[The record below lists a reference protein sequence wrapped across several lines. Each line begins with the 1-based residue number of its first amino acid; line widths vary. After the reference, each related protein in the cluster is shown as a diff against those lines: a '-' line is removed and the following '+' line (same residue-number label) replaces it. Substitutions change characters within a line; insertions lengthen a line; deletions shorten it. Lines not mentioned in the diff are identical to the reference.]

1 MERHFVRIRLGFP
14 ECATISAS
22 MQPALESL
30 LAWKSA
36 AVFAWL
42 ALFFV
47 AERLLPAAP
56 RPAMAGTSRLMRNG
70 GLLAVNIVVSV
81 LVVGPATALAAAH
94 AAQWRPGWWSGWIG
108 LFLDLVLLDFL
119 IYWWHRFNHEV
130 GFLWRFH
137 EVHHLD
143 RFLDTSS
150 ALRFHAGEVLLSAT
164 ARAAFI
170 LVLGFPLASVL
181 VFEALLLMA
190 AIFHHSNLRLPPPFE
205 SLLSRL
211 VITPSIHW
219 VHHHRVRRDTD
230 SNYGTV
236 FSFWDRLFRTRS
248 SSPRT
253 PMMEIGVERRE
264 ELSLP
269 GLLLRPF
276 REPGSLSRSA
286 GP

>member
-1 MERHFVRIRLGFP
+1 
-14 ECATISAS
+14 

-36 AVFAWL
+36 AVFGWL
-42 ALFFV
+42 TLFFV

-56 RPAMAGTSRLMRNG
+56 RPPMAGTSRLARNG

-81 LVVGPATALAAAH
+81 LVVGPATALAVAH
-94 AAQWRPGWWSGWIG
+94 AAEWRPGWWSGWTG
-108 LFLDLVLLDFL
+108 LLLDLVLLDFL
-119 IYWWHRFNHEV
+119 IYWWHRANHEV

-150 ALRFHAGEVLLSAT
+150 ALRFHAGEVLLSAG
-164 ARAAFI
+164 ARAVII
-170 LVLGFPLASVL
+170 LVLGFPLTSVL

-190 AIFHHSNLRLPPPFE
+190 AIFHHSNLRLPPLFE

-236 FSFWDRLFRTRS
+236 FSFWDPLFGTRS
-248 SSPRT
+248 RSPRT
-253 PMMEIGVERRE
+253 PRMDIGVERRE
-264 ELSLP
+264 ELSLV

-276 REPGSLSRSA
+276 RGPGSLSRRA

>member
-1 MERHFVRIRLGFP
+1 
-14 ECATISAS
+14 

-56 RPAMAGTSRLMRNG
+56 RPAAAGTSRLVRNG

-81 LVVGPATALAAAH
+81 LVVGPATAFAVAH
-94 AAQWRPGWWSGWIG
+94 AANWRPEWWSGWTG

-150 ALRFHAGEVLLSAT
+150 ALRFHT
-164 ARAAFI
+164 
-170 LVLGFPLASVL
+170 VL

-190 AIFHHSNLRLPPPFE
+190 AIFHHSNLRLPPRFE
-205 SLLSRL
+205 GLLSRL

-236 FSFWDRLFRTRS
+236 FSFWDGLFGTRS
-248 SSPRT
+248 PSPRT
-253 PMMEIGVERRE
+253 PTMEIGVERRE

-276 REPGSLSRSA
+276 REPGSISRSA